1 MKQTIFDITI
11 DIETYSN
18 VDLKKSGVYR
28 YAESRYFEIL
38 TIAVSVNNGKV
49 DTYDIASGE
58 ELPLEMVQA
67 LLDDKII
74 KCAHNAIFERIC
86 LSEWLK
92 CTYPVF
98 WKHYGR
104 KYLNPICWRCTMIL
118 GLYYGLPASLKDIG
132 KALNLPNQKL
142 DEGKNLIKYFCQP
155 CKPTS
160 INGGRTRNLP
170 SHNPENWKIFI
181 EYNRRDV
188 EVALEIKSKLS
199 KYPFP
204 QNLWQEYALDQ
215 MINDSGILISTDL
228 VNNAVQFCKKYTE
241 EIIEKLKTLTGVDN
255 PNSVQQMIKWL
266 ASRGIATKSLDK
278 ESVSALIDIV
288 PDSLKEVLILYQK
301 IKKTSVTKYEQML
314 NVIGLDDRIR
324 GAFQFY
330 GASTTG
336 RWSGRQVQFQNL
348 PRGNITDLESAR
360 SLLKAGDYDVFK
372 FQYDSVLDTLS
383 GLIRTAIIPSEGF
396 KLIIA
401 DYSAIEARVLAFI
414 ANENWRL
421 KVFADDEDLYCASA
435 SNMFGVPVVKNGVNS
450 HLRQKGKI
458 AELALGYGGSVSAL
472 KAMGATQ
479 MGVPEQELQYL
490 VDVWR
495 ATNPNIVQLWGN
507 VENKIK
513 FTVRYHISSTINDL
527 KFRYQDNLLFIT
539 LPSGRELCY
548 RNPKI
553 EFGKFGQE
561 IITYDGDKL
570 NTRIES
576 YGAKFVENIVQGI
589 SRDIL
594 ANAMLNLKSHGNII
608 AHVHDEII
616 LECDKTKTV
625 DNICKIMMIAPTWMP
640 NINLKVDEFESTYY
654 KK

>member
-1 MKQTIFDITI
+1 
-11 DIETYSN
+11 
-18 VDLKKSGVYR
+18 
-28 YAESRYFEIL
+28 
-38 TIAVSVNNGKV
+38 
-49 DTYDIASGE
+49 
-58 ELPLEMVQA
+58 
-67 LLDDKII
+67 
-74 KCAHNAIFERIC
+74 
-86 LSEWLK
+86 
-92 CTYPVF
+92 
-98 WKHYGR
+98 
-104 KYLNPICWRCTMIL
+104 MIL

-160 INGGRTRNLP
+160 INDGRTRNLP

-458 AELALGYGGSVSAL
+458 AELALGYGGSVGAL

-495 ATNPNIVQLWGN
+495 ETNPNIVQLWGN

-539 LPSGRELCY
+539 LPLGRELCY

-640 NINLKVDEFESTYY
+640 NINLKVDGFESTYY